1 MKTDRLIG
9 ILSILLQKE
18 KCTAPELAEKF
29 EVSRRTINRDID
41 TLCKAGIP
49 VSTVQGAG
57 GGIRIMEGYR
67 IDRTLLT
74 SRDMQM
80 ILAGL
85 RSLDSVSGSS
95 YYAQLMEKLQAGAS
109 DFVSGRDSM
118 LIDLSSWYKE
128 SLAPKIS
135 LIQDAIEERRQIA
148 FHYFAP
154 GGESVRMAEPY
165 YLIFKW
171 SSWYV
176 WGWCR
181 KREDFRMF
189 KLNRMEELKKT
200 EEKFVPKQVPMPDL
214 SNERIFPANIRVK
227 VLFEPDAKW
236 RLVEEF
242 GRDYGMYFSILS
254 LIAQGHN
261 TRGEIEGILRCEI
274 GGYLSKLIGDY
285 ELVAKRQPLFEKSA
299 NKNVHYAICDKFL
312 NFWFR
317 YIYKYNYM
325 LEVGGNDKLRELAG
339 KNYFTYSGKVLEDWF
354 RDKMVETGA
363 YTRMGYWHD
372 RRGENEI
379 DIIAIDDLE
388 RRAAFF
394 EVKRQSRDI
403 DLSVLKAKAD
413 VFLKSTGLKGYD
425 ITYNGLCM
433 EDM

>member
-1 MKTDRLIG
+1 
-9 ILSILLQKE
+9 
-18 KCTAPELAEKF
+18 
-29 EVSRRTINRDID
+29 
-41 TLCKAGIP
+41 
-49 VSTVQGAG
+49 
-57 GGIRIMEGYR
+57 MEGYR
-67 IDRTLLT
+67 MDRTLLT

-214 SNERIFPANIRVK
+214 SNERIFPANIWVK

-242 GRDYGMYFSILS
+242 GPHCFKEQEDGRL
-254 LIAQGHN
+254 
-261 TRGEIEGILRCEI
+261 
-274 GGYLSKLIGDY
+274 
-285 ELVAKRQPLFEKSA
+285 LFEMDYTDESSLMGWLLTFGEKA
-299 NKNVHYAICDKFL
+299 
-312 NFWFR
+312 R
-317 YIYKYNYM
+317 
-325 LEVGGNDKLRELAG
+325 
-339 KNYFTYSGKVLEDWF
+339 VLEPAEV
-354 RDKMVETGA
+354 REKLLKTAESIA
-363 YTRMGYWHD
+363 AIYRKED
-372 RRGENEI
+372 RG
-379 DIIAIDDLE
+379 
-388 RRAAFF
+388 
-394 EVKRQSRDI
+394 
-403 DLSVLKAKAD
+403 
-413 VFLKSTGLKGYD
+413 
-425 ITYNGLCM
+425 
-433 EDM
+433 